1 MKLVDL
7 MNGCLDAGDVPG
19 AAFCVLAHP
28 MSQKLEN
35 RSVDRLLAIAT
46 GISDATECDLMM
58 IEIACDLICVRE
70 KLH

>member
-19 AAFCVLAHP
+19 AAFLILAHP

-46 GISDATECDLMM
+46 GIADPTDCDCLM
-58 IEIACDLICVRE
+58 IEITCDLICERE